1 MFAHAIEE
9 FDQRGGH
16 FGGALLLDPVAGAG
30 QIMDLG
36 TLRFPF
42 RGWFLPGTGE
52 DMELN
57 GCVPDIV
64 VWPEPG
70 QMPAGKDVQLEKA
83 LQVLSAN
90 VKAYETRPQPKLK
103 YATERKLNKARV
115 EP

>member
-1 MFAHAIEE
+1 MPTA
-9 FDQRGGH
+9 GGVVST
-16 FGGALLLDPVAGAG
+16 GAV

-42 RGWFLPGTGE
+42 RGWFLPGSGE

-83 LQVLSAN
+83 LQVLAAN
-90 VKAYETRPQPKLK
+90 VKAYESRPQPKLK
-103 YATERKLNKARV
+103 YATER
-115 EP
+115 EPK